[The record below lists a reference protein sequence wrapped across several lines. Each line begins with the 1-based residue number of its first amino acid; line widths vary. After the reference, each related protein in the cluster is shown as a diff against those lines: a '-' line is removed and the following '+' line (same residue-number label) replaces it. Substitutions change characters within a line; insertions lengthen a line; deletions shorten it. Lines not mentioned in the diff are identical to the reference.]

1 VNTYALTKRQI
12 INPPLIHEEEWSI
25 IESRSPEV
33 KVAEMMKEFEL
44 KTYAEHMRTAELKQE
59 TYWK

>member
-12 INPPLIHEEEWSI
+12 INPPLFHEEEWSI

-33 KVAEMMKEFEL
+33 KVAEIMKEFEL
-44 KTYAEHMRTAELKQE
+44 KTYAEYMRTAELKQE